1 MKKCIKCGR
10 EILDRAKICPYC
22 SKEQISSSNE
32 NREEVTEN
40 KEPINTEEMPEKT
53 VILRKSSLQKEKL
66 NKEEPEQKLQ
76 QEEKFQDENITE
88 NKQKRVNPRIR
99 YCSKCGAEVRASGR
113 FCWKCGTPLPQEN
126 MDTKKPDTKKE
137 NNDKTDTVG
146 NTIADIGDKI
156 AEAGEKI
163 KQNPKGILKIYCL
176 LMAISYGCF
185 AFYDIQYITFYYN
198 NAIWSLLKVLAESWI
213 AFLFAVIGL
222 RCQKE
227 YGKNLVYALF
237 AGTAVKC
244 ILHIHNIYEN
254 SKYYVNSSLDIYA
267 IIIIVIEVVICYYL
281 MKKNGFIVS
290 RESDTV
296 TQILRDFPWA
306 LRQTLSNGEK
316 GDRQRP
322 QQKEKEVKVTV
333 DISLPQG
340 KLQAVLV
347 SKEFLIFAVIYT
359 ANLVANVFTDFSVS
373 KIFFQIFPILFCT
386 GIWMIYCNRYKETM
400 STSGFSLIN
409 VVFVFEL
416 VIRIIALV
424 LAVIAAFSIGSD
436 GGVAVFFLSAIII
449 GLDIGYWRSLILTI
463 SSMKECAVHGTGYVE
478 MHASWYPIV
487 IWVVQTII
495 KGIGFWIACSMQSFA
510 NNVNMT
516 LNQYGEEANSI
527 AGYFTNSLG
536 LGYGLG
542 YGTSSDLVNSLLSP
556 VTSWIQN
563 TFGFSQ
569 SPVMMLLAIA
579 IPVISI
585 VLFFK
590 MRSYD

>member
-1 MKKCIKCGR
+1 MKKCAKCGKN
-10 EILDRAKICPYC
+10 ILDQTKICPYC
-22 SKEQISSSNE
+22 SWEQQLNLNE
-32 NREEVTEN
+32 NEVKITEN
-40 KEPINTEEMPEKT
+40 KGTEIIEEKPEKT
-53 VILRKSSLQKEKL
+53 VILKKSSLQKDKP
-66 NKEEPEQKLQ
+66 NKEEPEKKLQ
-76 QEEKFQDENITE
+76 QEESSPVENITE
-88 NKQKRVNPRIR
+88 NKPDQLNPQIR
-99 YCSKCGAEVRASGR
+99 YCSKCGAEVRVSGR
-113 FCWKCGTPLPQEN
+113 FCWKCGAPLPQEN
-126 MDTKKPDTKKE
+126 VDTKKPDTKKE
-137 NNDKTDTVG
+137 NNDKTDTVS

-163 KQNPKGILKIYCL
+163 KQNPKGLLKIYCL

-185 AFYDIQYITFYYN
+185 ALYDIQYITSYYN
-198 NAIWSLLKVLAESWI
+198 NAIWSLLKVLAEGWI

-237 AGTAVKC
+237 AGTALKS
-244 ILHIHNIYEN
+244 ILHIYNVYES
-254 SKYYVNSSLDIYA
+254 SKYYVNSSIDIYA
-267 IIIIVIEVVICYYL
+267 IIAIIIEVVICYYL

-290 RESDTV
+290 GEDDTV
-296 TQILRDFPWA
+296 IQILRDFPWA
-306 LRQTLSNGEK
+306 LSQTLNRENGS
-316 GDRQRP
+316 RQKP
-322 QQKEKEVKVTV
+322 QKKEKEAKVTV

-347 SKEFLIFAVIYT
+347 SKEFLIFAAIYT
-359 ANLVANVFTDFSVS
+359 ANLAANVFTDFSVS

-436 GGVAVFFLSAIII
+436 GGVAVFFLSVIII
-449 GLDIGYWRSLILTI
+449 GLDIGYWRSLILSI

-487 IWVVQTII
+487 IWILQTII
-495 KGIGFWIACSMQSFA
+495 KGIAFWIACSMQSFA
-510 NNVNMT
+510 NNANMT

-527 AGYFTNSLG
+527 VGYFTDSLG

-542 YGTSSDLVNSLLSP
+542 YGTSSNFVNSLLSP

-569 SPVMMLLAIA
+569 SPVVMLLAIA
-579 IPVISI
+579 IPVSSI

-590 MRSYD
+590 IRSYD

>member
-1 MKKCIKCGR
+1 MKKCAKCGKN
-10 EILDRAKICPYC
+10 ILDQTKICPYC
-22 SKEQISSSNE
+22 SWEQQLNLNE
-32 NREEVTEN
+32 NEVRITEN
-40 KEPINTEEMPEKT
+40 KGPEIIEEKPEKT
-53 VILRKSSLQKEKL
+53 VILKKSSLQKDKP
-66 NKEEPEQKLQ
+66 NKEELEKKLQ
-76 QEEKFQDENITE
+76 QEESSPVENITE
-88 NKQKRVNPRIR
+88 NKPDQLNPQIR
-99 YCSKCGAEVRASGR
+99 YCSKCGAEVRVSGR
-113 FCWKCGTPLPQEN
+113 FCWKCGAPLPQEN
-126 MDTKKPDTKKE
+126 VDTKKPDTKKE
-137 NNDKTDTVG
+137 NNDKTDTVS

-163 KQNPKGILKIYCL
+163 KQNPKGLLKIYCL
-176 LMAISYGCF
+176 LVAISYGCF
-185 AFYDIQYITFYYN
+185 ALYDIQYITSYYN
-198 NAIWSLLKVLAESWI
+198 NAIWSLLKVLAEGWI

-244 ILHIHNIYEN
+244 ILHVYNVYES
-254 SKYYVNSSLDIYA
+254 SKYYVNSSSDIYA

-290 RESDTV
+290 RENDTV

-306 LRQTLSNGEK
+306 LRQTLNGEK
-316 GDRQRP
+316 GDGQRP
-322 QQKEKEVKVTV
+322 QKKEKEEKTTI

-340 KLQAVLV
+340 KLQAVLT
-347 SKEFLIFAVIYT
+347 SKAFLVFAVIYT
-359 ANLVANVFTDFSVS
+359 VNLAGNVFTDFSLY

-386 GIWMIYCNRYKETM
+386 GIWMIYCDRYKENM

-416 VIRIIALV
+416 VIRIVILV
-424 LAVIAAFSIGSD
+424 LAVIAAFSMDSD
-436 GGVAVFFLSAIII
+436 AGVALFFWAAIII
-449 GLDIGYWRSLILTI
+449 GFDIGYWRSLILTI

-487 IWVVQTII
+487 IWVVQIII

>member
-1 MKKCIKCGR
+1 MKKCIECGR
-10 EILDRAKICPYC
+10 EILDRTKICPYC
-22 SKEQISSSNE
+22 SKEQISSSDE
-32 NREEVTEN
+32 NRGEVTEN
-40 KEPINTEEMPEKT
+40 KEPVNTEEMPEKT
-53 VILRKSSLQKEKL
+53 VILKKSSLQKTKP
-66 NKEEPEQKLQ
+66 NPKEPERKIQ
-76 QEEKFQDENITE
+76 QEKPSQAENIAE
-88 NKQKRVNPRIR
+88 SKQGQTSQKIR
-99 YCSKCGAEVRASGR
+99 CCSNCGAEVRASGR
-113 FCWKCGTPLPQEN
+113 FCWKCGAPLPQEN
-126 MDTKKPDTKKE
+126 VDTKKPDTKKE
-137 NNDKTDTVG
+137 NNDKTDTVS

-163 KQNPKGILKIYCL
+163 KQNPKGLLKIYCL
-176 LMAISYGCF
+176 LVAISYGCF
-185 AFYDIQYITFYYN
+185 ALYDIQYITSYYN
-198 NAIWSLLKVLAESWI
+198 NAIWSLLKVLAEGWI

-244 ILHIHNIYEN
+244 ILHVYNIYES
-254 SKYYVNSSLDIYA
+254 SKYYVNSSSDIYA

-290 RESDTV
+290 RENDTV

-306 LRQTLSNGEK
+306 LRQTLNGEK
-316 GDRQRP
+316 GDGQRP
-322 QQKEKEVKVTV
+322 QKKEKEEKTTI

-340 KLQAVLV
+340 KLQAVLI
-347 SKEFLIFAVIYT
+347 SKAFLVFAVIYT
-359 ANLVANVFTDFSVS
+359 VNLAGNVFTDFSLY

-386 GIWMIYCNRYKETM
+386 GIWMIYCDRYKENM

-416 VIRIIALV
+416 VIRIVILV
-424 LAVIAAFSIGSD
+424 LAVIAAFSMDSD
-436 GGVAVFFLSAIII
+436 AGVALFFWAAIII
-449 GLDIGYWRSLILTI
+449 GFDIGYWRSLILTI

-487 IWVVQTII
+487 IWILQTII

-542 YGTSSDLVNSLLSP
+542 YGTSSDMVNSLLSP

-579 IPVISI
+579 IPVSSI
-585 VLFFK
+585 ILFVK

>member
-1 MKKCIKCGR
+1 MKKCIECGR
-10 EILDRAKICPYC
+10 EILDRTKICPYC
-22 SKEQISSSNE
+22 SKEQISSSDE
-32 NREEVTEN
+32 NRGEVTEN
-40 KEPINTEEMPEKT
+40 KEPVNTEEMPEKT
-53 VILRKSSLQKEKL
+53 VILKKSSLQKTKPSP
-66 NKEEPEQKLQ
+66 KEPERKIQ
-76 QEEKFQDENITE
+76 QEKPSQAENIAE
-88 NKQKRVNPRIR
+88 SKQGQTSQKIR
-99 YCSKCGAEVRASGR
+99 YCSKCGAEVRVSGR
-113 FCWKCGTPLPQEN
+113 FCWKCGAPLPQEN
-126 MDTKKPDTKKE
+126 VDTKKPDTKKE
-137 NNDKTDTVG
+137 NNDKTDTVS

-163 KQNPKGILKIYCL
+163 KQNPKGLLKIYCL

-185 AFYDIQYITFYYN
+185 ALYDIQYITSYYN
-198 NAIWSLLKVLAESWI
+198 NAIWSLLRVLAEGWI

-227 YGKNLVYALF
+227 YGKNLVYTLF

-244 ILHIHNIYEN
+244 ILHVYNVYES
-254 SKYYVNSSLDIYA
+254 SKYYVNSSSDIYA

-290 RESDTV
+290 RENDTV

-306 LRQTLSNGEK
+306 LRQTLNAEK
-316 GDRQRP
+316 GDGQRP
-322 QQKEKEVKVTV
+322 QKKEKEEKTTI

-340 KLQAVLV
+340 KLQAVLI
-347 SKEFLIFAVIYT
+347 SKAFLVFAVIYT
-359 ANLVANVFTDFSVS
+359 VNLAGNVFTDFSLY

-386 GIWMIYCNRYKETM
+386 GIWMIYCDRYKENM

-416 VIRIIALV
+416 VIRIVILV
-424 LAVIAAFSIGSD
+424 LAVIAAFSMDSD
-436 GGVAVFFLSAIII
+436 AGVVLFFWAAIII
-449 GLDIGYWRSLILTI
+449 GFDIGYWRSLILTI

-487 IWVVQTII
+487 IWILQTII

-542 YGTSSDLVNSLLSP
+542 YGTSSDMVNSLLSP

-579 IPVISI
+579 IPVSSI
-585 VLFFK
+585 ILFVK